1 MIGYVNN
8 NKNYLPHP
16 YIYIYIARERE
27 RERERDS
34 RCGDTDKYAVMVDE
48 EYNK

>member
-16 YIYIYIARERE
+16 YIYSERE
-27 RERERDS
+27 REREIP
-34 RCGDTDKYAVMVDE
+34 AVVTQINMLLWLMRNITNE
-48 EYNK
+48 TKIP